1 MNNPTQTLP
10 QALDAERGLIG
21 SMLLAPDRVIS
32 EFVERGSDEF
42 FHHPAHQ
49 TIYRHMLQMWT
60 NRKGVNLITLTQSL
74 EDSGL
79 LEGVGGA
86 AYVTELFN
94 FVQTATGAKY
104 YADVLR
110 EKWIARKAIMVATEI
125 QEAAYNPAEHPDLEN
140 RVQQGLVQI
149 ASMFESK
156 AKIQTMGELIL
167 RALDRYE
174 ENHKNGGGLVG
185 LGTGIAPFDKAT
197 RGLKPGE
204 MITIAAPT
212 KGGKSALA
220 LNIGMHNGL
229 AGIPVGIFSLEM
241 SADELTDRLI
251 AAHGNVDMCA
261 MTDGGFSQ
269 RDITSLTRAAA
280 ELSNTPIIIR
290 DEAIMSPLQ
299 FRAAVR
305 KLVAQHKCKLIIV
318 DYLQLMEPSNRT
330 DSRERQVAECSRT
343 IKTTAGELGIPIIVL
358 TQLND
363 DGRSR
368 ESRAIEQDSNIFA
381 VIEEDQD
388 GHYINLKYTRSCPRT
403 RIPVTFRREFT
414 RFEES

>member
-74 EDSGL
+74 EDLGL

-104 YADVLR
+104 YA
-110 EKWIARKAIMVATEI
+110 
-125 QEAAYNPAEHPDLEN
+125 
-140 RVQQGLVQI
+140 
-149 ASMFESK
+149 
-156 AKIQTMGELIL
+156 
-167 RALDRYE
+167 
-174 ENHKNGGGLVG
+174 
-185 LGTGIAPFDKAT
+185 DKAT

-269 RDITSLTRAAA
+269 RDITSLTVRRLNFRTLRSSS
-280 ELSNTPIIIR
+280 ETKLSCHP
-290 DEAIMSPLQ
+290 SSS
-299 FRAAVR
+299 
-305 KLVAQHKCKLIIV
+305 AQRL
-318 DYLQLMEPSNRT
+318 
-330 DSRERQVAECSRT
+330 
-343 IKTTAGELGIPIIVL
+343 
-358 TQLND
+358 
-363 DGRSR
+363 
-368 ESRAIEQDSNIFA
+368 ES
-381 VIEEDQD
+381 
-388 GHYINLKYTRSCPRT
+388 
-403 RIPVTFRREFT
+403 
-414 RFEES
+414 